1 MGKTA
6 LPYFSRTLIRNI
18 LTTKKD
24 LAFLYLAES
33 GDRLN
38 QLTLSISIDTCHADN
53 LAGLDMQGH
62 APDLRCL
69 LLTGNPHIL
78 NLQNRISH
86 LRISLINV

>member
-18 LTTKKD
+18 LAAKKD
-24 LAFLYLAES
+24 LALLYLAKS

-53 LAGLDMQGH
+53 LTGLDMQGH

-69 LLTGNPHIL
+69 LLAGNPHIL
-78 NLQNRISH
+78 NLQNRISR